1 MQVESKRGSVVECH
15 VYEDGEPANQCMD
28 NSRMAQPGP
37 SFIPLS
43 VCAHLLQEGCLRG
56 AAERCRAGYKAFV
69 CMGLCSKMRWCS
81 ADKASDPA
89 CK

>member
-1 MQVESKRGSVVECH
+1 MTGSQHHPLCTSPLVKGCLQCSSVLAGHEVESKRGSVVKCH

-56 AAERCRAGYKAFV
+56 AAEKV
-69 CMGLCSKMRWCS
+69 
-81 ADKASDPA
+81 
-89 CK
+89 